1 MRLGRAFA
9 AVVLAPLFVQ
19 AHTQDRPIFSAD
31 AELVVLHVT
40 VKDKRGAHIGGLPRE
55 AFRILES
62 GRPQTVTFFTNQD
75 TPATI
80 GLLIDSS
87 GSMRPHY
94 ELTIAAARAF
104 ADASHPEDEWFAL
117 GFNENVRRVLPE
129 AAPFTS
135 NTDVLG
141 EALSRGLTVRGRTA
155 LYDAISTGLDYLDH
169 GQQERKV
176 LVVVSDGGDN
186 ASSTTLRDLIAR
198 IESSNVLIH
207 AVGLLDSAVQDS
219 NPKVLKQIAQATGGD
234 VFWPT
239 DARQMTRV
247 LMQIAR
253 DIRSSYTIGYVPSDM
268 PHDGAFHPIQVAV
281 QSPDR
286 RPVIVRTRAGYV
298 AGSHKSR

>member
-1 MRLGRAFA
+1 MI
-9 AVVLAPLFVQ
+9 APLFVHEE
-19 AHTQDRPIFSAD
+19 AHTQDRPLFSAD
-31 AELVVLHVT
+31 GELVVLHVT
-40 VKDKRGAHIGGLPRE
+40 VKDKSGAYIGGLPRE

-87 GSMRPHY
+87 GSMQPHH
-94 ELTIAAARAF
+94 ELTMAAATAF
-104 ADASHPEDEWFAL
+104 ADASHPQDEWFAL
-117 GFNENVRRVLPE
+117 GFNESVRRVLPE

-135 NTDVLG
+135 KTTVLA
-141 EALSRGLTVRGRTA
+141 EALTRGLIMRGKTA
-155 LYDAISTGLDYLDH
+155 LYDAISSGLDYLDR

-186 ASSTTLRDLIAR
+186 ASSTTLRDLLAQVQ
-198 IESSNVLIH
+198 SSNALIH
-207 AVGLLDSAVQDS
+207 TVGLIDAASRDS
-219 NPKVLKQIAQATGGD
+219 NPKVLKQIAQATGGN
-234 VFWPT
+234 VFLPT

-253 DIRSSYTIGYVPSDM
+253 DIRSSYTMGYVPSDM
-268 PHDGAFHPIQVAV
+268 PHDGAFHQLRVVV

-286 RPVIVRTRAGYV
+286 RPLIVRTRTGYV
-298 AGSHKSR
+298 AGVRKSQ